1 MEDNKNSDD
10 SGIDDKNI
18 IIRHGKPIGS
28 CECQGKGSGKCKGN
42 GWIKQLNEYVQ
53 CPKINKINLNEK

>member
-1 MEDNKNSDD
+1 MEDN
-10 SGIDDKNI
+10 KNI

-42 GWIKQLNEYVQ
+42 GWIKQSNEYVQ
-53 CPKINKINLNEK
+53 CPKIKKINLNEK